1 MLICRYPPLGDR
13 SCSHRN
19 FNGGHRRMLDLQQVE
34 SFRMVA
40 LTHNF
45 TRAAAE
51 LGCSQSSVTLHV
63 KALEGELGAS
73 LLERHR
79 FSKTVQL
86 TEVGRRTL
94 DYAERLLALANEAKE
109 AVGKQLP

>member
-1 MLICRYPPLGDR
+1 VPVAHLVWHAG
-13 SCSHRN
+13 SSH
-19 FNGGHRRMLDLQQVE
+19 GVIIIMLDLQQVE

-51 LGCSQSSVTLHV
+51 LGYSQSSVTLHI
-63 KALEGELGAS
+63 KALERELGAS

-94 DYAERLLALANEAKE
+94 DYAERLLALANETKAAVRE
-109 AVGKQLP
+109 ALP

>member
-1 MLICRYPPLGDR
+1 MLE
-13 SCSHRN
+13 
-19 FNGGHRRMLDLQQVE
+19 LQQIE

-51 LGCSQSSVTLHV
+51 LGYSQSSVTLHV
-63 KALEGELGAS
+63 KALERELGTP
-73 LLERHR
+73 LLTRHR

-86 TEVGRRTL
+86 TAAGKRTL
-94 DYAERLLALANEAKE
+94 DYAERLLALADETRAAARK
-109 AVGKQLP
+109 GFR

>member
-1 MLICRYPPLGDR
+1 
-13 SCSHRN
+13 
-19 FNGGHRRMLDLQQVE
+19 MLDLQQVE

-51 LGCSQSSVTLHV
+51 LGYSQSSVTLHI
-63 KALEGELGAS
+63 KALERELGAP

-86 TEVGRRTL
+86 LRSTGARWITPGGYWRWRMKRSRE
-94 DYAERLLALANEAKE
+94 KQF
-109 AVGKQLP
+109 AVGGRAGCASYE

>member
-1 MLICRYPPLGDR
+1 
-13 SCSHRN
+13 
-19 FNGGHRRMLDLQQVE
+19 MLDLQQVE

-51 LGCSQSSVTLHV
+51 LGYSQSSVTLHI
-63 KALEGELGAS
+63 KALERELGAS

-79 FSKTVQL
+79 FSKKVQL

-94 DYAERLLALANEAKE
+94 DYAERLLALAHETKA
-109 AVGKQLP
+109 AVREQLP

>member
-1 MLICRYPPLGDR
+1 
-13 SCSHRN
+13 
-19 FNGGHRRMLDLQQVE
+19 MLDLQQVE

-40 LTHNF
+40 LTQNF

-51 LGCSQSSVTLHV
+51 LGCSQSSVTLHI
-63 KALEGELGAS
+63 KALERELGAP
-73 LLERHR
+73 LLERRR

-94 DYAERLLALANEAKE
+94 DYAERLLALASEARESVKKTT
-109 AVGKQLP
+109 ALR

>member
-1 MLICRYPPLGDR
+1 
-13 SCSHRN
+13 
-19 FNGGHRRMLDLQQVE
+19 MLDLQQVE

-51 LGCSQSSVTLHV
+51 LGYSQSSVTLHV
-63 KALEGELGAS
+63 KALERELGAS

-79 FSKTVQL
+79 FSKKVQL
-86 TEVGRRTL
+86 TDVGRRML
-94 DYAERLLALANEAKE
+94 YYAERLLALAKEAKA
-109 AVGKQLP
+109 AVTTPYE